1 MDIEFGSG
9 DVFWTIF
16 WLTLWL
22 AWIAMVVIVFLHIFR
37 DPEMPGVAKAIW
49 AALLL
54 VLPLVGVLLYLCIKG
69 SRVGGPGD
77 SPDWQYVDRE
87 VAGDRP
93 AYAQQV
99 GELAKL
105 RDQGIITQAEFE
117 SFAVRA
123 KP

>member
-16 WLTLWL
+16 WLSLWL

-37 DPEMPGVAKAIW
+37 DPELSGVAKAIW
-49 AALLL
+49 AAILL
-54 VLPLVGVLLYLCIKG
+54 VVPLVGVLLYLCIKG
-69 SRVGGPGD
+69 SRVGSE
-77 SPDWQYVDRE
+77 SPDWAYVDRE

-99 GELAKL
+99 TELAKL
-105 RDQGIITQAEFE
+105 RDQGVITQAEFE

-123 KP
+123 KT